1 MDVGSLDL
9 SHKETIAMTSPLF
22 TIVVPVYNRAHLIGR
37 TLQSVLDQTCQ
48 DFEIVVVDDGSKD
61 DIEAAISGIGDPRIR
76 LIRQENGG
84 GGAAR
89 NNGIEHAIGQYI
101 AFLDSDDLFMPDKLE
116 RYAREFP
123 LPDNA
128 VLYSSMNVDRGVD
141 KYWIRPD
148 RPITDGEDVGE
159 YLFCANQLIQ
169 TSTLVVPA
177 PLAKRVKF
185 DPGLRRGQDLDFCIR
200 LQRAGAA
207 FRMLNEPLTIWFD
220 DTEAGRTS
228 YVKGYETSLN
238 WLTRAEPLLTRKAK
252 IGYRATVLAY
262 HMGPV
267 KPFVAMR
274 DLFNGWMYGGVSTR
288 VTARQMLRA
297 FLPRSFYRTVVNSF
311 VAKFGR

>member
-1 MDVGSLDL
+1 M
-9 SHKETIAMTSPLF
+9 TIPFF

-37 TLQSVLDQTCQ
+37 TLKSVLDQSFQ

-61 DIEAAISGIGDPRIR
+61 DIEAAVGAMGDARIR

-89 NNGIEHAIGQYI
+89 NNGIENARGQYI
-101 AFLDSDDLFMPDKLE
+101 AFLDSDDLFMPDKLA
-116 RYAREFP
+116 RYASEFP
-123 LPDNA
+123 LPDNV
-128 VLYSSMNVDRGVD
+128 VLYSFMNVDRGVD
-141 KYWIRPD
+141 RYWIRPE
-148 RPITDGEDVGE
+148 RPIIDGEDVGE

-169 TSTLVVPA
+169 TSTLVVPSA
-177 PLAKRVKF
+177 LAKRVKF

-200 LQRAGAA
+200 LQRAGAQ
-207 FRMLNEPLTIWFD
+207 FRMVNEPLTIWFD

-238 WLTRAEPLLTRKAK
+238 WLTRSEPMLTEKAK

-267 KPFVAMR
+267 KPLVALR
-274 DLFNGWMYGGVSTR
+274 DLYNGWMYGGVSTR
-288 VTARQMLRA
+288 VTARQALRA
-297 FLPRSFYRTVVNSF
+297 FLPRSLYRLMVNNF
-311 VAKFGR
+311 VARFGR

>member
-1 MDVGSLDL
+1 MNP
-9 SHKETIAMTSPLF
+9 PLF
-22 TIVVPVYNRAHLIGR
+22 TIVVPVFNRAHLIER
-37 TLQSVLDQTCQ
+37 TLKSVLAQTCQ
-48 DFEIVVVDDGSKD
+48 DFEIIVVDDGSKD
-61 DIEAAISGIGDPRIR
+61 DIEAAIAAIGDPRIR

-89 NNGIEHAIGQYI
+89 NNGIENALGQYI

-123 LPDNA
+123 VPETT

-141 KYWIRPD
+141 KYWVRPD
-148 RPITDGEDVGE
+148 RAITDGEDVGE
-159 YLFCANQLIQ
+159 YLFCANQLMQ
-169 TSTLVVPA
+169 TSTLVVPSA
-177 PLAKRVKF
+177 LAKKVKF
-185 DPGLRRGQDLDFCIR
+185 DPALRRGQDLDFCIR
-200 LQRAGAA
+200 LQRAGGV

-238 WLTRAEPLLTRKAK
+238 WLYRSEPILTEKAR

-267 KPFVAMR
+267 KPFVALR

-297 FLPRSFYRTVVNSF
+297 FLPRSFYRTMVNSF
-311 VAKFGR
+311 VSKFGR